1 MSKEENNVVI
11 DDRGYVPEHILKKMK
26 KKKEE
31 KQKQIGKVKK
41 AR

>member
-1 MSKEENNVVI
+1 MRKNKEIKEI
-11 DDRGYVPEHILKKMK
+11 GYVPEHILKKMK

-31 KQKQIGKVKK
+31 RQKQVGKVKK

>member
-1 MSKEENNVVI
+1 MKKNSEIKEI
-11 DDRGYVPEHILKKMK
+11 GYVPEHILKKMK

-31 KQKQIGKVKK
+31 RQKKVGKVVK